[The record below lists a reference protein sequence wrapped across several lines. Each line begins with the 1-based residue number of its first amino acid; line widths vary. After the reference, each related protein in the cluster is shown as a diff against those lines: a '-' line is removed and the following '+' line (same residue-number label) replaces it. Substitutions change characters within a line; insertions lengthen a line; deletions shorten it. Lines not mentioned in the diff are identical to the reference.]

1 MEIIFPVEN
10 ENLKKKV
17 MHILKVELAD
27 NTKANVLQEDGT
39 YRKDRQAR
47 KNACEFAGDRCCP
60 EAVAE
65 VPKAPK
71 EYMERVFIPAE
82 PVD

>member
-27 NTKANVLQEDGT
+27 NTKANVLREDGT
-39 YRKDRQAR
+39 YEKIDKRGKMLVNSQEQFC
-47 KNACEFAGDRCCP
+47 K
-60 EAVAE
+60 